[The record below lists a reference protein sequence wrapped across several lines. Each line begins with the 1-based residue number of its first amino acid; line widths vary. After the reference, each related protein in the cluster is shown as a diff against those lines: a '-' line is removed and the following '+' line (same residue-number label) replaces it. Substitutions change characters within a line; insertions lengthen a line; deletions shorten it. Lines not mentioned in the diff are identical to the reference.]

1 MKNRTIRKQNML
13 CALAFTLLTLAP
25 YVSFGQNLQLHYDLD
40 REYVTATFEMFRP
53 DDWGST
59 FFFVDF
65 DHNPKAEGAYYE
77 ISRELCFWKE
87 SRFNWLSIHLE
98 YNGGLSTAA
107 GSFNNAYLAGL
118 TYSWHSGDW
127 SKTWSLSAMYKA
139 IPGTVD
145 AKNKKQEHNFQ
156 ITGVWNLDFFNHWIS
171 FNGYADFWRE
181 TRGWLDTEFIMMTE
195 PQLWINLKNINGW
208 EKINLSVG
216 SEIELSW
223 NFVDK
228 GFHAMPTIATKW
240 SF

>member
-1 MKNRTIRKQNML
+1 M
-13 CALAFTLLTLAP
+13 
-25 YVSFGQNLQLHYDLD
+25 
-40 REYVTATFEMFRP
+40 
-53 DDWGST
+53 
-59 FFFVDF
+59 
-65 DHNPKAEGAYYE
+65 
-77 ISRELCFWKE
+77 
-87 SRFNWLSIHLE
+87 
-98 YNGGLSTAA
+98 
-107 GSFNNAYLAGL
+107 
-118 TYSWHSGDW
+118 TYSGHSGDW

>member
-1 MKNRTIRKQNML
+1 
-13 CALAFTLLTLAP
+13 
-25 YVSFGQNLQLHYDLD
+25 
-40 REYVTATFEMFRP
+40 
-53 DDWGST
+53 
-59 FFFVDF
+59 
-65 DHNPKAEGAYYE
+65 
-77 ISRELCFWKE
+77 
-87 SRFNWLSIHLE
+87 
-98 YNGGLSTAA
+98 
-107 GSFNNAYLAGL
+107 
-118 TYSWHSGDW
+118 
-127 SKTWSLSAMYKA
+127 MYKA

-228 GFHAMPTIATKW
+228 GFYAMPTIATKW